1 MQDLG
6 DGEMVQQGPT
16 SFPVDRVYAKEKC
29 IKPHSEFSSVEAI
42 FTDTAISDGN
52 SPVTPSQPK

>member
-1 MQDLG
+1 MERPSELREDL
-6 DGEMVQQGPT
+6 T
-16 SFPVDRVYAKEKC
+16 PVDRVYAKEKC

-42 FTDTAISDGN
+42 FTDTALSDGN